1 MFELIIQENKEKKNQ
16 PRVSLGLR
24 LEVAGYETVCPVTGS
39 VDDFKTFETEV
50 KSILGQLDGI
60 KSKARELFERS
71 STQGKLGLRPN
82 MTPGEIWTIL
92 SAIKDDNEF
101 SQSFNSLD
109 EAKRREV
116 AEYILTKC
124 NIFSG
129 KAAVFSSRYDE
140 ATAMMA

>member
-1 MFELIIQENKEKKNQ
+1 MFELIIQENKEKRNQ
-16 PRVSLGLR
+16 PTVSLGLR
-24 LEVAGYETVCPVTGS
+24 LKVASHETVCPVTRS
-39 VDDFKTFETEV
+39 CNDFRAFEMEV
-50 KSILGQLDGI
+50 ETILGQLHGI
-60 KSKARELFERS
+60 KTKARELFERS
-71 STQGKLGLRPN
+71 STQGKLGLRPD
-82 MTPGEIWTIL
+82 MATGEIWTIL
-92 SAIKDDNEF
+92 SGIKDDGEF

-116 AEYILTKC
+116 AEHILTKC

>member
-16 PRVSLGLR
+16 PRVCLGLR
-24 LEVAGYETVCPVTGS
+24 LKIAGHETVCPVTRPCE
-39 VDDFKTFETEV
+39 DLRAFDAEME
-50 KSILGQLDGI
+50 SILGQVEGI
-60 KSKARELFERS
+60 KKKAGELFERS
-71 STQGKLGLRPN
+71 STQGKLGLRPD
-82 MTPGEIWTIL
+82 MAPAEIWTIL
-92 SAIKDDNEF
+92 NGIRDDNEF

-109 EAKRREV
+109 EGKRRDV
-116 AEYILTKC
+116 AEHILTKC